1 MKKES
6 TQNSHMSLHF
16 GRNEKASL
24 KLLKQDSGRTWA
36 RLGWKNSLAKKS
48 PPFENF
54 SGRAH
59 AHSSVPVAGPAAA
72 AGHPPPASGLAVG
85 AMMPRAATARSH
97 NCGMSRSRAR
107 KSCGSSARQPTT
119 P

>member
-6 TQNSHMSLHF
+6 TQNSHKSLHF

-59 AHSSVPVAGPAAA
+59 AHCQSPWPGR
-72 AGHPPPASGLAVG
+72 
-85 AMMPRAATARSH
+85 PRPQAIP
-97 NCGMSRSRAR
+97 
-107 KSCGSSARQPTT
+107 RQPQAWQWA